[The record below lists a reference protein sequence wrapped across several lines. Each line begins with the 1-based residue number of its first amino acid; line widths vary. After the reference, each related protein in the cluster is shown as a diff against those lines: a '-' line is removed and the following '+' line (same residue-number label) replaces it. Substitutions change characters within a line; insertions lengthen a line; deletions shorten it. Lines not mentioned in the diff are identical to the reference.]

1 MKKMNKKVNN
11 VLYALVY
18 ELIFIPL
25 LSYVSYYI
33 YTRLNYIGII
43 NENLIF
49 SSLILIVLVILNLL
63 AVYYIAYALNHV
75 FKFNLEYQIVIGFII
90 IFITIWI
97 KMYYNSLENILCQ
110 LEGGS
115 GCLEAARYNKLFS
128 IVLIFVVTYNLLYVP
143 LHKITKRKG
152 KKIKLSLK

>member
-63 AVYYIAYALNHV
+63 
-75 FKFNLEYQIVIGFII
+75 
-90 IFITIWI
+90 
-97 KMYYNSLENILCQ
+97 
-110 LEGGS
+110 EGGS

>member
-43 NENLIF
+43 NESLIF

-63 AVYYIAYALNHV
+63 AVYY
-75 FKFNLEYQIVIGFII
+75 
-90 IFITIWI
+90 
-97 KMYYNSLENILCQ
+97 
-110 LEGGS
+110 
-115 GCLEAARYNKLFS
+115 
-128 IVLIFVVTYNLLYVP
+128 
-143 LHKITKRKG
+143 
-152 KKIKLSLK
+152 LSLIHI

>member
-43 NENLIF
+43 NESLIF

-63 AVYYIAYALNHV
+63 AVYYIANPIYSPCGWLLISSAPMP
-75 FKFNLEYQIVIGFII
+75 
-90 IFITIWI
+90 ITIWI